1 MSIDDY
7 PQIIFVLHR
16 AVCNT
21 NNILYRRYAID
32 DYMVYYK
39 LTHDEELYYKDENVD
54 EKYYM
59 LSKPLEVYRYL
70 ALNKNKNNY
79 DFMDNTPTEFELGDF
94 LKENMGDQCLFSKN
108 QNL

>member
-7 PQIIFVLHR
+7 PETIFVLHKV
-16 AVCNT
+16 VCNT
-21 NNILYRRYAID
+21 NYILYNRYAID

-39 LTHDEELYYKDENVD
+39 LTHDEELYYKDENV
-54 EKYYM
+54 EEEYYM

-70 ALNKNKNNY
+70 ALNKKNY
-79 DFMDNTPTEFELGDF
+79 DLISDTTTEFELGDF
-94 LKENMGDQCLFSKN
+94 LKENMGDECLFSKN